1 MKQVLYI
8 ILVFLL
14 LAGCT
19 AEEQI
24 DLTDVPIRGLKTI
37 LVEADEP
44 TIVRRF
50 PSVLEPSELSTV
62 GFEMGG
68 RVGSIDLKVGQV
80 VTKDQLLAELDKEAV
95 EIQIAS
101 AESSVAQAR
110 VAAENSAANLAR
122 QEQLLKSGTVA

>member
-8 ILVFLL
+8 ISVFLL

-122 QEQLLKSGTVA
+122 QEQLLKSGTVD